1 MGDCSVFY
9 DEIRFSVRDPDKT
22 EMWVFIRGE
31 GDCPFQALGWHYK
44 TFPSSVTTMQILAQW
59 AAGAEDPLK
68 WERRDPPPTEP
79 NYNPD
84 WDAIEAD
91 LKARFAFVPF
101 TDKGPKA
108 DE

>member
-1 MGDCSVFY
+1 MGDCTLFY

-44 TFPSSVTTMQILAQW
+44 AFPPTFTTMDILLRWMNNEEEPAT
-59 AAGAEDPLK
+59 
-68 WERRDPPPTEP
+68 WERRDPLPTVK
-79 NYNPD
+79 NYTPD

-91 LKARFAFVPF
+91 LLAKQAARGA
-101 TDKGPKA
+101 KA